1 MKRII
6 LVALL
11 LVVAA
16 CEQAAVSDPV
26 VVPSVPE
33 MSTPEVVEEPVI
45 EAVEEEPVDE
55 PVDEPIDEPVE
66 EEPVT
71 EDPVE
76 EEPVE
81 EETVEEEPVTE
92 TVDDE
97 PEEEESTEST
107 VFNAQT
113 LANYDGREG
122 RSAYIAID
130 GVVYDVTSSPRW
142 PNGNH
147 NGFQA
152 GQDLSRQI
160 PQNHRA
166 DMRFERFPVVG
177 TYE

>member
-1 MKRII
+1 MMKYIVVFT
-6 LVALL
+6 LAFLL
-11 LVVAA
+11 AA
-16 CEQAAVSDPV
+16 CGEAAVDAVELP
-26 VVPSVPE
+26 PVPE
-33 MSTPEVVEEPVI
+33 MTAPEVVEEPVV
-45 EAVEEEPVDE
+45 EPVTPPVTEPVDEPVEEEPVDE
-55 PVDEPIDEPVE
+55 PVE
-66 EEPVT
+66 EDPVT
-71 EDPVE
+71 ED
-76 EEPVE
+76 
-81 EETVEEEPVTE
+81 EEPVTE

-97 PEEEESTEST
+97 PEEEETTQTT

-122 RSAYIAID
+122 RAAYIAID

-142 PNGNH
+142 PNGQH

>member
-1 MKRII
+1 MMKYIVVFT
-6 LVALL
+6 LAFLL
-11 LVVAA
+11 AA
-16 CEQAAVSDPV
+16 CGEAAVDAVELP
-26 VVPSVPE
+26 PVPE
-33 MSTPEVVEEPVI
+33 MTAPEVVEEPV
-45 EAVEEEPVDE
+45 VEPVTPPVTEPVDE
-55 PVDEPIDEPVE
+55 PVE
-66 EEPVT
+66 EDPVT
-71 EDPVE
+71 ED
-76 EEPVE
+76 
-81 EETVEEEPVTE
+81 EEPVTE

-97 PEEEESTEST
+97 PEEEETTQTT

-122 RSAYIAID
+122 RAAYIAID

-142 PNGNH
+142 PNGQH